1 MRTENG
7 LTLDLDAVGEL
18 LRKSDVLTVGFTLFP
33 ERLLVD
39 TRANDKQGQ
48 FAEMVEPVGSV
59 QERYVWL
66 GRHRGSFGAPE
77 AFAFFVWPH
86 TVRGLIERDILAPLR
101 ERLSPLAADALNG
114 ALREAAE
121 AENRAIKE
129 MVRGTEAW
137 PAVWQAAN

>member
-1 MRTENG
+1 M
-7 LTLDLDAVGEL
+7 TLDLDAVGEL